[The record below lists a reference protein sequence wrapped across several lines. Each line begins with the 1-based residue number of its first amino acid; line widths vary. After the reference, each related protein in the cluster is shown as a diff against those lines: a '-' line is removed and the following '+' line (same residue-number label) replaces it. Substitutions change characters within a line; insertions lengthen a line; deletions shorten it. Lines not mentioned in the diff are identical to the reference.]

1 MKNKFIKLFSK
12 KSKRITKS
20 YTYDEI
26 KELFYKFVSKST
38 DEKNH
43 NQTMGLNYQE
53 EKYKYLYL
61 LQLMKKDAI
70 NKIISTT
77 LSKDGFP
84 LSKYNEQI
92 NTCEDFLRNPKYQ
105 IDNYIG
111 RFSLKFVDGSQ
122 LIIKERKNG
131 KHDIEYMDAFLRK
144 LVRTTKYRLREA
156 TEQMLNLIEK
166 EFTDSNSFSFNKSQ
180 TDKVFDEF
188 IDNPLLKFLI
198 DMRFNLLNDKTS
210 ENSKLRFDIRIPK
223 DKNPTHFI

>member
-53 EKYKYLYL
+53 EKYKYLDL
-61 LQLMKKDAI
+61 LKLMRKDAI
-70 NKIISTT
+70 NEILSTT
-77 LSKDGFP
+77 LDDGIP

-111 RFSLKFVDGSQ
+111 RFSYKLDDEGQ

-144 LVRTTKYRLREA
+144 LVRTTKYRVREV
-156 TEQMLNLIEK
+156 TEEMLNLIEK
-166 EFTDSNSFSFNKSQ
+166 EFTDSNSFGFINKSQ